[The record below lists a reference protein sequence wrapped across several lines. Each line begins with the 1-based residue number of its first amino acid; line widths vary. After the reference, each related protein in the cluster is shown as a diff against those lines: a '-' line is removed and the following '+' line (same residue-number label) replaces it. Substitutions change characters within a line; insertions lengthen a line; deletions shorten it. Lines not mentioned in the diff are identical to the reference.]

1 MWHASY
7 VERNIARS
15 RGFDKLLSCIRGFD
29 GISCMQETEI
39 LMFHQMEVKTMTNF
53 HHPAVYARMLW
64 ARKKLA
70 EALDRHEKKD
80 AEKISAL
87 IDRMQLERWK
97 AECLKNVS

>member
-1 MWHASY
+1 
-7 VERNIARS
+7 
-15 RGFDKLLSCIRGFD
+15 
-29 GISCMQETEI
+29 MQETEI

-53 HHPAVYARMLW
+53 HHPADYARMLW

>member
-1 MWHASY
+1 
-7 VERNIARS
+7 
-15 RGFDKLLSCIRGFD
+15 
-29 GISCMQETEI
+29 
-39 LMFHQMEVKTMTNF
+39 MTNF
-53 HHPAVYARMLW
+53 HHPAVYARMLQ
-64 ARKKLA
+64 ARKELA

>member
-1 MWHASY
+1 
-7 VERNIARS
+7 
-15 RGFDKLLSCIRGFD
+15 
-29 GISCMQETEI
+29 
-39 LMFHQMEVKTMTNF
+39 MTNF